1 MGGMSLRGSAG
12 AFVATAAFL
21 AAVSASAASAKDE
34 AKLHFDAGLALVDN
48 EDYAAAAVEFEASAR
63 LFPTKM
69 GLYNLANCFK
79 ALRRYGDAI
88 DAIERL
94 EREFKGKLGDLQ
106 REVEALQETV
116 EGIVG
121 RLEVRVDR
129 EGAAILVDGVD
140 AALSPLAKPLVL
152 GPGDHAIEARLAGYE
167 TTSQTVRIVARDHLE
182 VSFIL
187 VQAAQVP
194 PSPAVVGPTQAPP
207 PAAPIAAAAVQA
219 QAAPQKVAP
228 VAPPPRDP
236 KGRVARAFGWTSMAL
251 AIVSGLV
258 AGGAYVGASV
268 ATDDFNESRD
278 SYEEIKGRLET
289 EGPTVELLDA
299 ESSTWKAMEDDDEQG
314 ARAEKIG
321 LGAAI
326 CAGALAA
333 TAITLL
339 IVGSERREK
348 RKAAATVAVAP
359 NGVGV
364 EF

>member
-48 EDYAAAAVEFEASAR
+48 EDYAAAAVEFETSVR

-69 GLYNLANCFK
+69 GLYNLANCCK

-106 REVEALQETV
+106 REVKALKETV

-121 RLEVRVDR
+121 WLDVRVDR

-140 AALSPLAKPLVL
+140 AAVSPLAKPLVL
-152 GPGDHAIEARLAGYE
+152 GPGDHAIEVRLAGYE
-167 TTSQTVRIVARDHLE
+167 TTSQTVRIVARDQLE

-187 VQAAQVP
+187 VLAAQAP
-194 PSPAVVGPTQAPP
+194 PAPAVVEPTPAEPPGQATE
-207 PAAPIAAAAVQA
+207 PAAP
-219 QAAPQKVAP
+219 PKEAP

-236 KGRVARAFGWTSMAL
+236 KRRVARAFGWTSMAF

-258 AGGAYVGASV
+258 AGGAYVTASV
-268 ATDDFNESRD
+268 ATDNFNESSD

-289 EGPTVELLDA
+289 EGPTAELLDE
-299 ESSTWKAMEDDDEQG
+299 ESSTWKAMEDDDEKG

-326 CAGALAA
+326 CACALAA

-348 RKAAATVAVAP
+348 RKAAATAAVAP
-359 NGVGV
+359 DGVGV